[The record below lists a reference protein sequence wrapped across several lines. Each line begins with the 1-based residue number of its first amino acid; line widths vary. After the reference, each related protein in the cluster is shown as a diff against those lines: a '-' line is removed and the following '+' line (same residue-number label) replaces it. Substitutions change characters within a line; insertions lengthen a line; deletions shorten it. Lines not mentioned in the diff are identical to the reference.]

1 MNRLQRCALALFTA
15 LFGGWG
21 TPVCAQSL
29 DGLDALESVQGI
41 LSNAQTSPLP
51 GGWTIGGVGYS
62 GSSTYQLGDTSSIL
76 IPGGIYMGTDVLF
89 LGDRVFYTFARE
101 GPLSFFAR
109 GRVRLGNLTPEDKP
123 QWAGLSERQAELEGG
138 LGAVLVSPVGLWTA
152 RVSSDISGRSN
163 GSEALLNWSAPIIGD
178 RWLVMGGMGLT
189 WRSGNL
195 ANYYYGGV
203 SPAEATATRPA
214 YDVGNTWSLTP
225 SLVTTYRINPQWL
238 LGGVLSYE
246 AFSDAVRD
254 SPLVQKAGRYDALVG
269 VGYVWK

>member
-1 MNRLQRCALALFTA
+1 MRSRVQFLLAFFAVLIWGHTA
-15 LFGGWG
+15 
-21 TPVCAQSL
+21 PACAQSL

-51 GGWTIGGVGYS
+51 GGWTVGGVGYS
-62 GSSTYQLGDTSSIL
+62 GSSTYQLGDATNTL
-76 IPGGIYMGTDVLF
+76 IPGGIYLGSDAMF
-89 LGDRVFYTFARE
+89 LGDRLFYTFARE
-101 GPLSFFAR
+101 GPVSYFVR

-123 QWAGLSERQAELEGG
+123 QWTGLSARRAELEGG
-138 LGAVLVSPVGLWTA
+138 LGAVLISPVGLWTA
-152 RVSSDISGRSN
+152 RISTDVSGRSN
-163 GSEALLNWSAPIIGD
+163 GSEALLNWAAPIVGD
-178 RWLVMGGMGLT
+178 RWLVMGGMGLM

-203 SPAEATATRPA
+203 SAAEATAARPA

-246 AFSDAVRD
+246 AFSDAVRS
-254 SPLVQKAGRYDALVG
+254 SPLVQKTGRYDALLG
-269 VGYVWK
+269 IGYVWK